1 MVNVAERQVIEFAVE
16 GNRRG
21 EVAVSGVLPELEV
34 ALVEEALRRSET
46 EDGMALMRWLMETL
60 R

>member
-1 MVNVAERQVIEFAVE
+1 VAERQAIAFAVE
-16 GNRRG
+16 EGRSG
-21 EVAVSGVLPELEV
+21 EVAVSGVLPGLEV

-46 EDGMALMRWLMETL
+46 EDDTALMRWLMETL